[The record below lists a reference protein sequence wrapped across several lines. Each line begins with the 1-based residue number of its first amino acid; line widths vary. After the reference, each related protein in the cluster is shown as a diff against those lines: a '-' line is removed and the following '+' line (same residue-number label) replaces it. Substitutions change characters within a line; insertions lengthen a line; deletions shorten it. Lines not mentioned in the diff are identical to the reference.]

1 LLSLVASLITFVVFM
16 NIAVN
21 INPHTEAQGEFYQ
34 YMLQLVFQVAN
45 LQQAHTFYLIHE
57 KENDSS
63 QSLPSNIEWLQ
74 LKPITSGPMSWK
86 YWYSIKMPLLLRKI
100 KADVVVSINGRA
112 SLTTTVPQL
121 LCIRDISFLEQPDLY
136 KQSQSRYF
144 KKNTIKF
151 LQKARFLIC
160 FSLFMKEKI
169 ISHFKLNP
177 QKVEVVIPQ
186 SVLAGLSVS
195 NEEKEKIKL
204 QYADGKE
211 YFLYAGD
218 LDLRHQL
225 LQLLKAFSLF
235 KKRQRS
241 TWKLVLAGTSS
252 DAALVKMLET
262 YKYKEDVVLLTIS
275 HLERSTLVAA
285 AYAFITP
292 AYSEGFTL
300 ATNDALQA
308 GIAVLAPAE
317 SAAGDLLG
325 GAGLLFNPNSPEDM
339 ADKMMWVYKNEAGRK
354 ELIQKG
360 VAVAEQLADVPSIE
374 QFWNA
379 IMKTAST

>member
-1 LLSLVASLITFVVFM
+1 
-16 NIAVN
+16 
-21 INPHTEAQGEFYQ
+21 
-34 YMLQLVFQVAN
+34 
-45 LQQAHTFYLIHE
+45 
-57 KENDSS
+57 
-63 QSLPSNIEWLQ
+63 
-74 LKPITSGPMSWK
+74 
-86 YWYSIKMPLLLRKI
+86 
-100 KADVVVSINGRA
+100 
-112 SLTTTVPQL
+112 
-121 LCIRDISFLEQPDLY
+121 
-136 KQSQSRYF
+136 
-144 KKNTIKF
+144 
-151 LQKARFLIC
+151 
-160 FSLFMKEKI
+160 MKEKI

-325 GAGLLFNPNSPEDM
+325 EAGLLFNPNSPEDM